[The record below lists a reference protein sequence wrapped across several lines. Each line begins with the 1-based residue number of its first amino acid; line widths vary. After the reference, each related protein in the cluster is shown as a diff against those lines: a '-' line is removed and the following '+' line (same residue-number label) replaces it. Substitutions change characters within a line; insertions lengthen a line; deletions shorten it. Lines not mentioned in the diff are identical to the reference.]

1 MTRILLVD
9 DHAIV
14 REGFK
19 RLVDREHDLAVV
31 GEASSRLEALPLLA
45 SETPDLLITD
55 LSLTEGT
62 GMALLDDVARHHPE
76 MRCIVLSMH
85 TGAAFVAEAL
95 QRGAR
100 GYVTKGAGAEELV
113 LGIRA
118 VMRNEQYLS
127 RDLRQSR
134 RAATDPIESLT
145 PRERQTLQLLVRG
158 LVPKAAAAELG
169 ISEKTLYAHRASLL
183 EKLGARNERDLA
195 RIALERGLL

>member
-19 RLVDREHDLAVV
+19 RLVDREPGLAVV
-31 GEASSRLEALPLLA
+31 GEAASRLDALPLLA
-45 SETPDLLITD
+45 ATTPDLLITD
-55 LSLTEGT
+55 LTLADGT
-62 GMALLDDVARHHPE
+62 GMALIDDVARHHSTT
-76 MRCIVLSMH
+76 RTLVLSMH
-85 TGAAFVAEAL
+85 MDTAFVAEAL

-100 GYVTKGAGAEELV
+100 GYVSKGAGADELV
-113 LGIRA
+113 LAIHA
-118 VMRNEQYLS
+118 IMRGEQYLS
-127 RDLRQSR
+127 RDLRPVR
-134 RAATDPIESLT
+134 RATHPVESLT

-183 EKLGARNERDLA
+183 EKLGARNDRDLS